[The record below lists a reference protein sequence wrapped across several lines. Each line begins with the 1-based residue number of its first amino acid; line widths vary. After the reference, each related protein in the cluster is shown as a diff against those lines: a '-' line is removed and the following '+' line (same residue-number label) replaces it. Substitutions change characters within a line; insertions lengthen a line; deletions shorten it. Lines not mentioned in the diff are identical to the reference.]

1 LTEVTM
7 NMPNHAT
14 EVLAPDPVRSRW
26 IRSRWLAFQS
36 LATRYFEKRSSRI
49 ALSELNDEQ
58 LQDIG
63 VTRAEARSE
72 VSKSWFWK

>member
-1 LTEVTM
+1 MTM
-7 NMPNHAT
+7 DMPNHAT

-49 ALSELNDEQ
+49 ALSELSDEQ

-63 VTRAEARSE
+63 VTRSEARSE
-72 VSKSWFWK
+72 VSKSFWK